1 MACGGLSGC
10 SFWQVMDAMCI
21 SRWKDEVRDGLGAV
35 CICEM
40 WNRLSVLLRKDAE
53 GVEFCAEKCC
63 LLLNACCR
71 DCVDA
76 LSGVER
82 RIERFSRHD
91 QQAVRWCSWLSRSPH
106 TRKVLSSSLSRIS
119 RFFFAS
125 LRHQCQTFHGMG
137 TFGLFF
143 LQRVAFFFRQVY
155 EMRCLPAALLCR
167 DDEGAVK
174 DFSLGF
180 QLNIQLRLP
189 CFLSG

>member
-21 SRWKDEVRDGLGAV
+21 SRWKDEARDGLSAV

-76 LSGVER
+76 LSRVER

-119 RFFFAS
+119 RFFLLLSAINV
-125 LRHQCQTFHGMG
+125 RHFMG
-137 TFGLFF
+137 WGHSVCSFCKGLLFF
-143 LQRVAFFFRQVY
+143 WQVC